1 MTDSTPLVQL
11 VDVALG
17 PQDWLTL
24 FLHYLSLSLL
34 SIGGAITT
42 APDMHR
48 FLVDQQGWLTDA
60 QFNASIAIAQAAPGP
75 NVLFVA
81 LLGWNVGLNAGGMLT
96 GLLGVLVA
104 MTGILI
110 PSTTLTYLAA
120 SWGHRNREL
129 RAVRAFKQ
137 GMAPI
142 VVALLIATGWILA
155 TTNGGTLK
163 DWPLWLVIATTALV
177 VWRTRMH
184 MLWLLGA
191 GALLG
196 YVGWI

>member
-1 MTDSTPLVQL
+1 MTDATQL
-11 VDVALG
+11 VLDLS
-17 PQDWLTL
+17 DWIAL

-75 NVLFVA
+75 NVLFIA
-81 LLGWNVGLNAGGMLT
+81 LLGWNVGLNAGGMLN

-155 TTNGGTLK
+155 TANSGTLK
-163 DWPLWLVIATTALV
+163 DWPLWLATAITALI
-177 VWRTRMH
+177 VWRTKMH
-184 MLWLLGA
+184 MLWLLSTGA
-191 GALLG
+191 FLG
-196 YVGWI
+196 WHGWI